1 MTVSSFSLREQRPF
15 SALVAPERQLF
26 SQAEGLYDPN
36 NFSLSQ
42 SCQSLALIDSLKFFP
57 SLSFLQVRLTAA
69 NALKTDILSKLITM
83 TSLLFLSL

>member
-42 SCQSLALIDSLKFFP
+42 SLALTDSLKFFS

>member
-42 SCQSLALIDSLKFFP
+42 SLALIDSLKFFS

-69 NALKTDILSKLITM
+69 NALKTDILSQLITM
-83 TSLLFLSL
+83 TSLLFFAL

>member
-42 SCQSLALIDSLKFFP
+42 SLALIDSLKFFS

>member
-1 MTVSSFSLREQRPF
+1 MTVRSFSLREQTPF
-15 SALVAPERQLF
+15 SALVSPERQLF
-26 SQAEGLYDPN
+26 SQAEGRYDPN

-42 SCQSLALIDSLKFFP
+42 SFALTNSLKFFS

-83 TSLLFLSL
+83 TSLLFFSL

>member
-1 MTVSSFSLREQRPF
+1 MTVRSFSLREQWPF
-15 SALVAPERQLF
+15 SALVSPERQLF
-26 SQAEGLYDPN
+26 SQVEGLYDPN

-42 SCQSLALIDSLKFFP
+42 SLALIDSLKFFS

>member
-42 SCQSLALIDSLKFFP
+42 SLALIDSLKFFS

-69 NALKTDILSKLITM
+69 NALKTDILSQLITM
-83 TSLLFLSL
+83 TSLLFFSL